1 MNDLTDITEVAH
13 MGLPHDPA
21 FKPFVQHPT
30 FIRHLLQVFPMRFLE
45 EGRIAGLRSV
55 RSGRVGAMLARRRA
69 DAVWEARML
78 NGELVYLIV
87 ECQSYVDPAM
97 PGRMLQFGGMVVLDL
112 IEAPSPVH
120 GYGKRRYPRVVGLV
134 VYSGKGAWSAPLDA
148 AEGMGV
154 HEAADRRA
162 VPTFEYRVVDLRR
175 MMLPGG
181 RGNVAVLLQ
190 RMQLCDSPEELRE
203 AAQPLRRLGEVEG
216 IEKVE
221 RLARGYALWTT
232 EVLLPVMGV
241 DEVEVSGNLEEVLGL
256 LEGWGM
262 NWAERIEEKGL
273 EKGRLIGLR
282 EILVII
288 AKGRIGESQ
297 AQSMSKLLE
306 QVSDPQRLLEI
317 GDRLDEGISGEA
329 LLARLGH
336 G

>member
-1 MNDLTDITEVAH
+1 M
-13 MGLPHDPA
+13 
-21 FKPFVQHPT
+21 QHPT
-30 FIRHLLQVFPMRFLE
+30 FIRHLLQVFPARCLE
-45 EGRIAGLRSV
+45 EGQIAGLRGV

-112 IEAPSPVH
+112 IEAPPPVH
-120 GYGKRRYPRVVGLV
+120 GYGKRRYPRVAGLV

-154 HEAADRRA
+154 SAAADRRA

-181 RGNVAVLLQ
+181 WGNVAVLPQ

-203 AAQPLRRLGEVEG
+203 AAQPLQMLGEVKG

-221 RLARGYALWTT
+221 WLARGFALWTT
-232 EVLLPVMGV
+232 KLLLPAMGV
-241 DEVEVSGNLEEVLGL
+241 DEVGASGNPEEVLDL
-256 LEGWGM
+256 LESRGM
-262 NWAERIEEKGL
+262 TWAERIKAKGIEE
-273 EKGRLIGLR
+273 GRLIGLR